1 MTESW
6 VTTEEPK
13 KLGRKTAICIV
24 LVIAA
29 VLCLMV
35 VIRGIDRNAA
45 RGKVSDIDSAAEYL
59 LALGWE
65 VDKGSCQMQET
76 ALPEYF
82 DSTFAAYNKL
92 QIEQGFDL
100 EKFSGKAIIVY
111 TFRVTNYPNT
121 DGDVL
126 ACLMTCKN
134 RVIGGDIH
142 SAELGGFM
150 HALQ

>member
-13 KLGRKTAICIV
+13 KLGKKSAVCIV
-24 LVIAA
+24 LLIAA

-45 RGKVSDIDSAAEYL
+45 NGRVSDPESAAEYL

-65 VDKGSCQMQET
+65 VDQSTCQTQNT
-76 ALPEYF
+76 VLPEYF
-82 DSTFAAYNKL
+82 DNTLDAYNKL
-92 QIEQGFDL
+92 QLEQGFDL
-100 EKFSGKAIIVY
+100 EKFAGKSITVY
-111 TFRVTNYPNT
+111 TFQVTNYPNANC
-121 DGDVL
+121 DVL
-126 ACLMTCKN
+126 VCLMTCKS

>member
-6 VTTEEPK
+6 VTTESPK
-13 KLGRKTAICIV
+13 KLGRRPAVCIV
-24 LVIAA
+24 LLIAA
-29 VLCLMV
+29 VLCLLV

-45 RGKVSDIDSAAEYL
+45 NGKVTDAESAAAYL
-59 LALGWE
+59 LSLGWE
-65 VDKGSCQMQET
+65 VDAASCQMQDT
-76 ALPEYF
+76 VLPEYF
-82 DSTFAAYNKL
+82 DATFSVYNQL
-92 QIEQGFDL
+92 QLEQGFDL
-100 EKFSGKAIIVY
+100 EKFAGKAITVY
-111 TFRVTNYPNT
+111 TFQVTNYPNA
-121 DGDVL
+121 GCDVT

>member
-13 KLGRKTAICIV
+13 KLGRKTAVCIV
-24 LVIAA
+24 LLIAA

-35 VIRGIDRNAA
+35 VIRGIDRNASN
-45 RGKVSDIDSAAEYL
+45 GKVTDTDSAAAYL

-65 VDKGSCQMQET
+65 VDQTSCQSQST
-76 ALPEYF
+76 VLPEYF
-82 DSTFAAYNKL
+82 DATLSDYNKL
-92 QIEQGFDL
+92 QLEQGFDL
-100 EKFSGKAIIVY
+100 EKFAGKEITVY
-111 TFRVTNYPNT
+111 TFQVTNYPNST
-121 DGDVL
+121 CDVL
-126 ACLMTCKN
+126 ACLMTCKS

-142 SAELGGFM
+142 SAEMDGFM